1 LQNKKMNMKI
11 LQELRKELKEKSSP
25 EAKRAFRKFFKRNE
39 NIKSYGV
46 KSGEVE
52 KIAGKY
58 YRKIKNLS
66 KQEIFNLCEKLF
78 SSKYMEEAFIA
89 SIWCQKLK
97 NSFTKDDFNLF
108 EKWIDKYIDN
118 WAVCD
123 GFCSR
128 DISILIEKYPICT
141 ENLKKWAK
149 SENKWLRRASAVSLV
164 NPAKKGK
171 FQKEVFE
178 VCEILL
184 MDKEDMVQKGY
195 GWLLKSASKSN
206 ENKVFE
212 YILARKDKMPRTSLR
227 YAVENMSPKNKATLM
242 RK

>member
-1 LQNKKMNMKI
+1 MKI

-128 DISILIEKYPICT
+128 DISILIEKYPKVGSNFFYSTNESIYKNIPFIPVIIIT
-141 ENLKKWAK
+141 
-149 SENKWLRRASAVSLV
+149 
-164 NPAKKGK
+164 
-171 FQKEVFE
+171 QKERCKRF
-178 VCEILL
+178 C
-184 MDKEDMVQKGY
+184 
-195 GWLLKSASKSN
+195 
-206 ENKVFE
+206 KV
-212 YILARKDKMPRTSLR
+212 IKMLAIHNYVVYRK
-227 YAVENMSPKNKATLM
+227 
-242 RK
+242 